1 MSWESSAEYDR
12 LINQETK
19 RRLGGHQ
26 NARSI
31 LVTVNFAEV
40 ERLQHCGDWQK
51 LGEILAGAAQQ
62 LERGG
67 ADMVVLCTN
76 TMHKLAESITDSV
89 RIPMLHIADA
99 VAHAIRES
107 GQRQVGLLGTRFTM
121 EQSFYGDRMRER
133 FGIETIVPSPADRQV
148 VHDTIYNEL
157 CHGVIRKES
166 REAFQQIIA
175 RLAAAGAESVILG
188 CTEIGL
194 LISQS
199 DACLPVHDSTLIHA
213 NAAVEFALA

>member
-1 MSWESSAEYDR
+1 MSWESSAEYYR

-19 RRLGGHQ
+19 RRLGGHH
-26 NARSI
+26 NAPSI

-40 ERLQHCGDWQK
+40 ERLQHCGEWQK

-76 TMHKLAESITDSV
+76 TMHKLAESITDAV

-107 GQRQVGLLGTRFTM
+107 GQRRVGLLGTRFTM
-121 EQSFYGDRMRER
+121 EQSFYG
-133 FGIETIVPSPADRQV
+133 
-148 VHDTIYNEL
+148 
-157 CHGVIRKES
+157 
-166 REAFQQIIA
+166 
-175 RLAAAGAESVILG
+175 
-188 CTEIGL
+188 
-194 LISQS
+194 
-199 DACLPVHDSTLIHA
+199 
-213 NAAVEFALA
+213 